1 MSSTS
6 SAGIG
11 SSLNS
16 GALVAGGT
24 KSGKVC
30 RDDAT
35 DMGQYVVIYRPNA
48 FMDDRAV
55 WLFKV

>member
-1 MSSTS
+1 VLRG
-6 SAGIG
+6 AGIG
-11 SSLNS
+11 STLTS
-16 GALVAGGT
+16 GTLVAGGT

-30 RDDAT
+30 RGDVT
-35 DMGQYVVIYRPNA
+35 EKGQYVLIYKPNA